1 MGNAFTE
8 FMASA
13 DEQARGLLGTAAQL
27 RRGNIPYA
35 EVNLICAP
43 AMEMLVFMRGGAE
56 YQVKLTAT
64 LRRDDLRGMA
74 PRQGDLVSVGGEL
87 YHVVAVSTTAA
98 DPLYTLQLGKRVHEV
113 GRQVPYS

>member
-13 DEQARGLLGTAAQL
+13 DEQSRGLLGTPAQL
-27 RRGNIPYA
+27 RKGNIPYA

-64 LRRDDLRGMA
+64 LRKDDLRGTR
-74 PRQGDLVSVGGEL
+74 PCQGDLVSVGGEL
-87 YHVVAVSTTAA
+87 YHLLAISTTAA
-98 DPLYTLQLGKRVHEV
+98 DPLYTLQLGKRIA
-113 GRQVPYS
+113 